1 MSEAIRQMLDKNLE
15 VVLEFL
21 MPVRLISVAIV
32 IVVAFVL
39 WKIIR
44 KYIKK
49 SLDKTE
55 EDEGKKQTI
64 IRLTAAAIRDVIIL
78 FVIVIVLQIY
88 GVNVTSMVAGLGVI
102 GIVVGLAL
110 QDIMKDFI
118 MGFNILWSNFYSI
131 GDVIARFKRM
141 QGFNVIQYQDV
152 VGTVVH
158 FDIKI
163 TKIEDLNTG
172 NLVTVSNRNITQIQK
187 ISDWQDIF
195 VSFAYGVPLTVM
207 EETMDTLIERIGK
220 IPEVKECSKQGTDE
234 LADSSINMRLRLF
247 SDPGIKGVVRRK
259 AVREIQILFEEK
271 GLEIPFKQMD
281 VHVVS

>member
-102 GIVVGLAL
+102 GIVVGYYER
-110 QDIMKDFI
+110 
-118 MGFNILWSNFYSI
+118 FY
-131 GDVIARFKRM
+131 
-141 QGFNVIQYQDV
+141 
-152 VGTVVH
+152 
-158 FDIKI
+158 
-163 TKIEDLNTG
+163 
-172 NLVTVSNRNITQIQK
+172 
-187 ISDWQDIF
+187 
-195 VSFAYGVPLTVM
+195 YG
-207 EETMDTLIERIGK
+207 I
-220 IPEVKECSKQGTDE
+220 
-234 LADSSINMRLRLF
+234 
-247 SDPGIKGVVRRK
+247 
-259 AVREIQILFEEK
+259 
-271 GLEIPFKQMD
+271 
-281 VHVVS
+281 

>member
-1 MSEAIRQMLDKNLE
+1 MLWPLYCGRSSANIKNDELFNNTVFVFYGDHEAKLSKSEFEYLYNYDKE
-15 VVLEFL
+15 TGKV
-21 MPVRLISVAIV
+21 
-32 IVVAFVL
+32 
-39 WKIIR
+39 
-44 KYIKK
+44 
-49 SLDKTE
+49 KTE

-118 MGFNILWSNFYSI
+118 MGFNIFWSNFYSI
-131 GDVIARFKRM
+131 GD
-141 QGFNVIQYQDV
+141 VIQYQDV

>member
-131 GDVIARFKRM
+131 GDVI
-141 QGFNVIQYQDV
+141 QYQDV

-207 EETMDTLIERIGK
+207 GRNHGTLIERIGK
-220 IPEVKECSKQGTDE
+220 
-234 LADSSINMRLRLF
+234 N
-247 SDPGIKGVVRRK
+247 PGGQRMF
-259 AVREIQILFEEK
+259 QT
-271 GLEIPFKQMD
+271 GNG
-281 VHVVS
+281 

>member
-1 MSEAIRQMLDKNLE
+1 MSEAVRQMLDKNLE

-32 IVVAFVL
+32 IIVAFVL

-131 GDVIARFKRM
+131 GDVI
-141 QGFNVIQYQDV
+141 QYQDV

-195 VSFAYGVPLTVM
+195 VSFAYGVPLKVM

-220 IPEVKECSKQGTDE
+220 IPEIKECSKQGTDE
-234 LADSSINMRLRLF
+234 LADSSINMRVRLF
-247 SDPGIKGVVRRK
+247 SDPGIKGVARRK
-259 AVREIQILFEEK
+259 AVREVQKLFEEK
-271 GLEIPFKQMD
+271 GLEMPFKQMD